1 MHAYALPL
9 LQLTA
14 ATAVERRRGRPL
26 ACDDGLH
33 SVLPYRAQVTVA
45 HKELGWVLFEP
56 VPPEGAEAHVHD
68 LRLPA
73 GRAGAQ
79 CALPIEPASLTSRS
93 LFAGFV
99 ISATVAYIQFI
110 YMYKSCHCR

>member
-1 MHAYALPL
+1 MTLLASAAACSHARLRAAAVAPVGDGGGGRVVTG
-9 LQLTA
+9 TA
-14 ATAVERRRGRPL
+14 

-56 VPPEGAEAHVHD
+56 LPPEGAEPHVHD

-73 GRAGAQ
+73 GRVGAQ
-79 CALPIEPASLTSRS
+79 CALPIEPASLTSGS
-93 LFAGFV
+93 LFVAFV
-99 ISATVAYIQFI
+99 ISATVA
-110 YMYKSCHCR
+110 HV